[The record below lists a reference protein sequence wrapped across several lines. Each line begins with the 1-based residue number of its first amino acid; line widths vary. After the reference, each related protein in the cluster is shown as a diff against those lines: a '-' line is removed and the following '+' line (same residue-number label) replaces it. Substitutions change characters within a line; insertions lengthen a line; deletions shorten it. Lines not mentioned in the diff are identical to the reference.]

1 VSQFTRRQFGL
12 GLVTLGVPV
21 IVHRPGSDGAPPS
34 RLDLPAGFPAQDPT
48 LVREV
53 VGASHGNLARVR
65 DVVEAQPALAKAAW
79 DWGFGD
85 WETALGA
92 AAHTGRREIAELLL
106 AHGARPTLFSA
117 AMLGQLD
124 VVRAFIEATPGIQRT
139 PGPHGLTLMVHA
151 RAGGPQAAEVA
162 RYLDSVGG
170 ADDRPVSAPLDP
182 AVRDSLVGVYAYG
195 PAEREAVEAT
205 VDRDTLWLAAVGGVR
220 RGLTHV
226 GQLSFFPA
234 GAPAVRITFARE
246 RDRGVQVTIVDGPVR
261 VAATRRP

>member
-1 VSQFTRRQFGL
+1 VKET
-12 GLVTLGVPV
+12 VGV
-21 IVHRPGSDGAPPS
+21 
-34 RLDLPAGFPAQDPT
+34 
-48 LVREV
+48 
-53 VGASHGNLARVR
+53 SHGNLARVKELVSR
-65 DVVEAQPALAKAAW
+65 QPSLAKASW